1 MNFDMGVADRLIGVC
16 RDAARTLQDQ
26 RGGRE
31 SISTAAL
38 AEFRGVFA
46 DCFRENVAAERA
58 ARSELVH
65 MLEDVARQVQE
76 AKSAAEVEQHRLDDV
91 RSWAFASGWASAGSG
106 VAVEVGP
113 RPSMEETDRPVVSV
127 DTARQ
132 GLRAWASGSTAGASS
147 ADPATLDSAV
157 STFRSQDDT
166 DRGAADRVSAAVSE
180 FGQECSWVHSGLGAV
195 GSGLRRFLEDNHQD
209 ATRLSDIASTFRA
222 AGGSGHVGQVTV
234 SNDVLVLATV
244 PASLSGAALLSYLST
259 ATPADVKALATMT
272 GWQQT
277 LQGMDASK
285 VGAWW
290 AGMNKGAGTAV
301 DVAGFSQV
309 QELLLAA
316 APAMFGALDG
326 ISALARVRA
335 NQLNAPSLLRAAEK
349 DLETVRR
356 LSGIGQAHHD
366 PNRTKMLAN
375 EVAYLKQVEAGDVQL
390 YLYDRDRSRIVVM
403 IGTPGPD
410 TRHVITYVPGTFTGL
425 NSFYEGGVQQVS
437 KYLNDNVPGTVA
449 FVYKDGRFPGEEDTA
464 GGPNLGRIG
473 EANDENLARTSG
485 QQLANFETG
494 MRTDP
499 YLNGAEQTGMGHSWG
514 LANLTSSEVAG
525 ARYDKVISLAG
536 AGMLPDWKPQPTTEY
551 SNLYYYDLLVQGQG
565 VVNPVTNKGAV
576 WDGNNPIYRDEFE
589 QHYYRGPDDNKL
601 DGAINTVEEGNIL
614 MSNHNLITTTT
625 TSEDNQKALD
635 DMLGIVTR

>member
-1 MNFDMGVADRLIGVC
+1 MHFDMGVADRLIGVC

-26 RGGRE
+26 RGGRD

-58 ARSELVH
+58 ARSALVH
-65 MLEDVARQVQE
+65 MLENVARQVQK

-91 RSWAFASGWASAGSG
+91 RAWAFASGWASAGSG
-106 VAVEVGP
+106 VAVNVGP
-113 RPSMEETDRPVVSV
+113 RPSMEQTDRPVVSV
-127 DTARQ
+127 DTAPQ

-166 DRGAADRVSAAVSE
+166 DRGAADRVSAAVSKFE
-180 FGQECSWVHSGLGAV
+180 QECSWAHSDLGAV

-209 ATRLSDIASTFRA
+209 ATRLADIASTFRA

-234 SNDVLVLATV
+234 SNDVLVLATM

-272 GWQQT
+272 GWHQT
-277 LQGMDASK
+277 LQGMDAPK
-285 VGAWW
+285 IGIWW
-290 AGMNKGAGTAV
+290 AGMNTRAGTAV

-326 ISALARVRA
+326 MPALARVRA
-335 NQLNAPSLLRAAEK
+335 NRLNAPSLLRAAEK
-349 DLETVRR
+349 DLETVRK

-390 YLYDRDRSRIVVM
+390 YLYDRDRSRIVEM
-403 IGTPGPD
+403 IGTPDPN
-410 TRHVITYVPGTFTGL
+410 TRHVITYVPGTFTGM
-425 NSFYEGGVQQVS
+425 NTFYEGGVQQVS
-437 KYLNDNVPGTVA
+437 KYLSSEVSGTVA

-485 QQLANFETG
+485 QQLASFESG

-499 YLNGAEQTGMGHSWG
+499 YLNGAEQTGTGHSWG

-536 AGMLPDWKPQPTTEY
+536 AGMLPDWKPQPTTQY
-551 SNLYYYDLLVQGQG
+551 SNLYYYDLLVHGQG
-565 VVNPVTNKGAV
+565 VTNPITNKGVV
-576 WDGNNPIYRDEFE
+576 WDGNNPIHRDEFE
-589 QHYYRGPDDNKL
+589 QHYYRGPDDDQLN
-601 DGAINTVEEGNIL
+601 GAINTVEEGNIL
-614 MSNHNLITTTT
+614 MNNHSLIASN
-625 TSEDNQKALD
+625 SEDNKKALEN
-635 DMLGIVTR
+635 MRKLVRQ

>member
-1 MNFDMGVADRLIGVC
+1 MEFDMGVADRLVGAC
-16 RDAARTLQDQ
+16 RDAARMLQDQ

-31 SISTAAL
+31 LISMAAL

-46 DCFRENVAAERA
+46 DCFRDNVAAEQT
-58 ARSELVH
+58 ARSELVR
-65 MLEDVARQVQE
+65 MLEDVARQVQD
-76 AKSAAEVEQHRLDDV
+76 AKSAAEVEQRRLDEV
-91 RSWAFASGWASAGSG
+91 VAWALASGWASAASG
-106 VAVEVGP
+106 VAVDVGP

-127 DTARQ
+127 ETARQ

-147 ADPATLDSAV
+147 ADPVTLDSAA
-157 STFRSQDDT
+157 STFKIQDDT
-166 DRGAADRVSAAVSE
+166 ARGAADKVRAAVSE
-180 FGQECSWVHSGLGAV
+180 FEQGCSWAHSRLDAV
-195 GSGLRRFLEDNHQD
+195 GSGLRRFLEDNYQD
-209 ATRLSDIASTFRA
+209 ATRLSDIASRFRA

-259 ATPADVKALATMT
+259 ATPADVKVLATLT

-277 LQGMDASK
+277 LQGMDPPMI
-285 VGAWW
+285 GTWW
-290 AGMNKGAGTAV
+290 AGMNAGEGTAA
-301 DVAGFSQV
+301 DGGGFSKV

-326 ISALARVRA
+326 MPALARARA

-349 DLETVRR
+349 DLETAGK

-366 PNRTKMLAN
+366 PNRTKLLKN
-375 EVAYLKQVEAGDVQL
+375 ELTYLRQVEAGDVQL
-390 YLYDRDRSRIVVM
+390 YLYDRDRSRIVQM

-437 KYLNDNVPGTVA
+437 KYLSSAVPGTVA
-449 FVYKDGRFPGEEDTA
+449 FVYKDGGFPGEEDTA

-485 QQLANFETG
+485 QQLAGFEIG

-499 YLNGAEQTGMGHSWG
+499 YLNSAEQTSIGHSWG
-514 LANLTSSEVAG
+514 LANVTSSEVAG

-536 AGMLPDWKPQPTTEY
+536 AGMLPDWQPQPTTEY
-551 SNLYYYDLLVQGQG
+551 SNLYYYDLLVHGQG
-565 VVNPVTNKGAV
+565 VVNLVTNKGVV

-589 QHYYRGPDDNKL
+589 QHYYRGPEDDKMN
-601 DGAINTVEEGNIL
+601 GAIDTLEEGNIL
-614 MSNHNLITTTT
+614 MDNHSLIASN
-625 TSEDNQKALD
+625 SEDNLKALRY
-635 DMLGIVTR
+635 MRKLVEQ